1 MTSRG
6 LIIVYERRM
15 KQKSSRWKWLSLL
28 GRRTSLVPTLTV
40 SLSPVSNI
48 IHMQLRHLIGSLDV
62 TLQQVRLLMA
72 EEEKEKVEAG
82 TDVTHDVSASAFL
95 LLGMDI
101 QGLQQVRSIAQAFAF
116 TDHLAR
122 KALRLD
128 VKGKQKQTL
137 LQKTSVMERRTVLL
151 RRIQRFREIQ
161 QVYMP
166 GFDPKNN
173 THVEH
178 TASSDPSR
186 STHVEDCKLYMPS
199 DLSNADRRK
208 YCPGRLPSMEDRLR
222 HAEASDSLENLR
234 HQLRTRS
241 FTNRFKIANVTGQI
255 HNTRARETQHR
266 IDDKVHAAELQYCH

>member
-6 LIIVYERRM
+6 SILVYERRM

-101 QGLQQVRSIAQAFAF
+101 QGLQ
-116 TDHLAR
+116 
-122 KALRLD
+122 
-128 VKGKQKQTL
+128 
-137 LQKTSVMERRTVLL
+137 
-151 RRIQRFREIQ
+151 
-161 QVYMP
+161 
-166 GFDPKNN
+166 
-173 THVEH
+173 
-178 TASSDPSR
+178 
-186 STHVEDCKLYMPS
+186 
-199 DLSNADRRK
+199 
-208 YCPGRLPSMEDRLR
+208 
-222 HAEASDSLENLR
+222 
-234 HQLRTRS
+234 
-241 FTNRFKIANVTGQI
+241 
-255 HNTRARETQHR
+255 
-266 IDDKVHAAELQYCH
+266 